1 MDVIT
6 KAQYAL
12 AKKAQA
18 QPRHCFG
25 SGLYR
30 LICRRYWIEAALES
44 VLRNVGSRTGGV
56 DRVTREQFKDA
67 AYRQQVIEELQR
79 ELKEGTYRP
88 QPVRR
93 AYIPKGKGQR
103 RPLGIATIRDRVVQM
118 LLKMVME
125 PIFEADFLDCSHGFR
140 PQRRTMDAIVV
151 CYRMVTPS
159 KKFFW
164 VVEGDI
170 KAYFDTVHH
179 KKLLELVSRRIGDLR
194 LLKLVRLMLKAGL
207 MEGGLFRPTTEG
219 VPQGNIVSPLLAN
232 IYLHE
237 LDKWWWERYG
247 KLTTGQKTTRRRKGQ
262 GNVILVRYAD
272 DFVLLTNGS
281 KQAALRLRE
290 EVQRFLAKELRLEL
304 SLEKT
309 HVAHVSDGFDFLG
322 FHIHYHACPRGRYQ
336 GGKPTLLVT
345 PSGKSIERFRDKVRA
360 MLHHK
365 TRTDDPVAKMMALN
379 RVTKGWSNYYRH
391 VNATSTINQLD
402 HWVFQTLLSWLTAHH
417 GQGVRRTWRQYVH
430 RQGKRKNLAVK
441 RTEGGLLYRH
451 VMADIAHRAYF
462 TDWTRGNPYLVTSIQ
477 PASVLDDEQ
486 PLSGLEWEGTT
497 SKRTA
502 FRYEALE
509 RDGHTCQQCG
519 SRVSLE
525 VHHCSG
531 YRPQDKPNLSRLI
544 TLCLMCHKAAH
555 A

>member
-30 LICRRYWIEAALES
+30 LICRRYWIEAALGS

-67 AYRQQVIEELQR
+67 AYRQQVIDELQR

-93 AYIPKGKGQR
+93 TYIPKGNGKR
-103 RPLGIATIRDRVVQM
+103 RPLGIATIRDRTVQM

-140 PQRRTMDAIVV
+140 PQRRTMDAIVT
-151 CYRMVTPS
+151 CYRMVTPG

-164 VVEGDI
+164 TVEGDI
-170 KAYFDTVHH
+170 KAYFDAVHH

-194 LLKLVRLMLKAGL
+194 LLKLIRLMLRAGL
-207 MEGGLFRPTTEG
+207 MEDGLFQPTQEG
-219 VPQGNIVSPLLAN
+219 VPQGSIVSPLLAN

-247 KLTTGQKTTRRRKGQ
+247 KLTTSQKATRRRKGQ

-281 KQAALRLRE
+281 KQAALSLRE
-290 EVQRFLAKELRLEL
+290 EVRQFLAEELHLEL

-309 HVAHVSDGFDFLG
+309 HVTHVSEGFDFLG
-322 FHIHYHACPRGRYQ
+322 FHLHYHIHPRGRHR

-345 PSGKSIERFRDKVRA
+345 PSRKSIKRFRDKVRA

-365 TRTDDPVAKMMALN
+365 TRTDDPVAKVMALN
-379 RVTKGWSNYYRH
+379 RVTRGWSNYYRH
-391 VNATSTINQLD
+391 VNATSIINQLD

-417 GQGVRRTWRQYVH
+417 RQGVRKTWRRYVH
-430 RQGKRKNLAVK
+430 RQGKRKNLAV
-441 RTEGGLLYRH
+441 RQTEGKLLYRY
-451 VMADIAHRAYF
+451 VMADITHRAYF
-462 TDWTRGNPYLVTSIQ
+462 TDWTRRNPYLDTLMHPTSV
-477 PASVLDDEQ
+477 PGDDQ

-497 SKRTA
+497 SKRA
-502 FRYEALE
+502 AYRYEALE
-509 RDGHTCQQCG
+509 RDGHACQQCG
-519 SRVSLE
+519 NRVSLE

-531 YRPQDKPNLSRLI
+531 YRSQDKPNLSKLI
-544 TLCLMCHKAAH
+544 TLCHTCYRAAH